1 VSKKT
6 TPSDKRVVKALKLIE
21 SGKEGIRPACA
32 KTGANRSTVRHHLRQ
47 RGWTAAAKPKA
58 AKPPK
63 AKKAKKTKATVV
75 KSATIQ
81 THLIASADGQK
92 SLTVFI
98 PSESP
103 VIVAGDHPKFED
115 ILAEANKKTPD
126 VAHLR
131 ELADTTVLVSTKFEA
146 LTDRITTRNG
156 RLYFDGDELDNSL
169 TQKILAMLEQ
179 GDENW
184 GAFVAFMDK
193 LYLNPNPNARDAFY
207 TWLSS
212 RPFGLT
218 PEGDV
223 IGYKGVEEF
232 EPPAGGESALTPPQ
246 VNAEYQSWT
255 NGPAIVDGEEYD
267 EGDGE
272 GVPQSIGS
280 TVEKPRSEVDTSQS
294 NECSDGLHVGTYSFA
309 SSGHYGSTVLKVIV
323 NPRDG
328 VGVPAGVYSSQ
339 KFRCCRYVVDSIATA
354 DRVEVSTMGY
364 ASGGAALC
372 RPATCNLLERI
383 ACIAYVAT
391 DEAQC

>member
-1 VSKKT
+1 MPCTRRKRGNTVSKKT

-47 RGWTAAAKPKA
+47 RGWTAANKPKA

-63 AKKAKKTKATVV
+63 AKKAKKAKKTKATVA
-75 KSATIQ
+75 KKATIQ

-98 PSESP
+98 PGESP

-115 ILAEANKKTPD
+115 ILAEAEKKAPD
-126 VAHLR
+126 VTHLR

-169 TQKILAMLEQ
+169 TQKILTMLEE

-223 IGYKGVEEF
+223 IGYKGVEAF
-232 EPPAGGESALTPPQ
+232 EPPPGDKLTPAQ
-246 VNAEYQSWT
+246 VGAEFQSWT
-255 NGPAIVDGEEYD
+255 NGPAIVDGEEYA
-267 EGDGE
+267 EEDGE

-280 TVEKPRSEVDTSQS
+280 VVEKPRSEVDTSQS

-309 SSGHYGSTVLKVIV
+309 SSGHYGSTVLAVFV
-323 NPRDG
+323 NPRDV
-328 VGVPAGVYSSQ
+328 VGVPAGVHSSQ

-354 DRVEVSTMGY
+354 DRVEVSTKG
-364 ASGGAALC
+364 
-372 RPATCNLLERI
+372 
-383 ACIAYVAT
+383 
-391 DEAQC
+391 